1 MLRPEPR
8 ADAIDMIRRPD
19 ESTSGGPS
27 PTGGG
32 DTAPRTAERIHDQ
45 AVETISDAT
54 DAAEDALPEA
64 TATVEQW
71 FDSTMQ
77 WFDGRP
83 LVAHAAG
90 VGLIALAA
98 LAGYFFVRV
107 LLGPLVRRIAGRF
120 DGTPLPHLFSPRLV
134 STASWVAATLVA
146 WSLTPTLTWLD
157 EPLRRMIENVGGA
170 LFALL
175 AARAVTHLIT
185 GLNDYY
191 QSRRSATQRS
201 ITSFVQL
208 AQLVVWLVGAIF
220 AIGFLIDRSPV
231 VLLSGLGALA
241 AVLLLVFRDTI
252 LSLVAAVQVSSYD
265 LVRVGDWITAPKF
278 GADGDVLE
286 IGLNVVTVQNFDKT
300 ITSIPTYKL
309 VDESF
314 VNWRGMTDAG
324 ARRIKRSLLI
334 DLQSVRFLEAD
345 EIERLGHL
353 ATIAAYIAGKR
364 KDLEKANAAAANA
377 AEEIATR
384 EGVSPIEPQ
393 LRRLTNLGT
402 FRAYAERYL
411 VARPDIREDMTL
423 MVRQLAPTS
432 DGIPLELYCF
442 TNTTNWVAYEGI
454 QSDIFDH
461 LIAMAREFDLRLVQ
475 NFEYDVPSLDT
486 GTPRQTTTESGGS
499 GGPVS

>member
-1 MLRPEPR
+1 
-8 ADAIDMIRRPD
+8 MIRRPQQSD
-19 ESTSGGPS
+19 SGSG
-27 PTGGG
+27 
-32 DTAPRTAERIHDQ
+32 APTAE
-45 AVETISDAT
+45 
-54 DAAEDALPEA
+54 DAAEDAAGAA
-64 TATVEQW
+64 TATGDSDATTSPLERALPESVAAIEDW
-71 FDSTMQ
+71 FGTVTG
-77 WFDGRP
+77 WFEGRP
-83 LVAHAAG
+83 LVAHVVG
-90 VGLIALAA
+90 VGLVVLAA
-98 LAGYFFVRV
+98 VIAYFFVRL

-120 DGTPLPHLFSPRLV
+120 DGTPLPHLFSPKLV
-134 STASWVAATLVA
+134 STASWIAGTLVA
-146 WSLTPTLTWLD
+146 WGLTPTLTWLD
-157 EPLRRMIENVGGA
+157 EAVRRMIENVGGA

-175 AARAVTHLIT
+175 AARAVTHLVT
-185 GLNDYY
+185 GLHQYY
-191 QSRRSATQRS
+191 QGRRGADQRS

-208 AQLVVWLVGAIF
+208 AQLVIWLVGAIF

-314 VNWRGMTDAG
+314 VNWRGMTDSG

-334 DLQSVRFLEAD
+334 DLQSVRFLDDA
-345 EIERLGHL
+345 EIERFGHL

-364 KDLEKANAAAANA
+364 KDLEKANAAAADTA
-377 AEEIATR
+377 KEIATR
-384 EGVSPIEPQ
+384 AGVSPIEPQ
-393 LRRLTNLGT
+393 RRRLTNLGT

-411 VARPDIREDMTL
+411 VAREDIREDMTL

-432 DGIPLELYCF
+432 DGLPLELYCF

-461 LIAMAREFDLRLVQ
+461 LIAMAGEFGLRLVQ

-486 GTPRQTTTESGGS
+486 GRPLRPAADAGADG
-499 GGPVS
+499 VS